1 MNVARV
7 RPDTQLIFEVAV
19 RHSLKPSF
27 IALFIGFTAYMAAPA
42 HAQNAST
49 SSALEQSLSLSGSL
63 RVRYEYLDGQ
73 VRAGLNPTDAQ
84 LAFRTT
90 LFAEYRTGGL
100 RLVGEVYDSRAYLG
114 KQGSSISS
122 NEVNTFEPVQAYVAA
137 NFDAP
142 FGKGT
147 RASVQLGRYVLN
159 LGSRRLIASDDFRNT
174 TNGYSG
180 VRADLTLRDG
190 ATATLIYT
198 LPQIRLPDDLP
209 SVLDNKAQLDKESFD
224 QRLWGGIFT
233 CACTI
238 GDAKLETSYFRFQER
253 DAPGRPTRD
262 RNLHSLGAR
271 LIKEPRLGSFDY
283 EIEGI
288 YQLGKASASTS
299 LLAARL
305 PVDANFMHA
314 DLGYSFPG
322 ATKLRLSAEYDY
334 ASGDRGNGK
343 YTRFDTLFG
352 MRRADFGPGG
362 IYSAIGRTNIST
374 AGMRAEIAP
383 SKRLDAFA
391 TYHALWLA
399 NRTDAFSTTGVRDV
413 TGHSGRFGGHQ
424 IDGRLRYWVVPN
436 VLRGE
441 INAAWLSKGQF
452 LKTAPNA
459 PQTGSTH
466 YLATGL
472 TATF

>member
-1 MNVARV
+1 M
-7 RPDTQLIFEVAV
+7 
-19 RHSLKPSF
+19 RHVIRPSF
-27 IALFIGFTAYMAAPA
+27 ICFFVCLTFCVAAPA
-42 HAQNAST
+42 RAQNASPA
-49 SSALEQSLSLSGSL
+49 SIQEQNLRITGSF

-73 VRAGLNPTDAQ
+73 VRAGLNPTDEQ

-114 KQGSSISS
+114 KQGSSVSS
-122 NEVNTFEPVQAYVAA
+122 NDVNTFEPVQAYVAA
-137 NFDAP
+137 NVDAL

-147 RASVQLGRYVLN
+147 KASVQLGRYVLN

-180 VRADLTLRDG
+180 VRVDLSLRNG
-190 ATATLIYT
+190 AAATLIYT

-238 GDAKLETSYFRFQER
+238 GDAKLETSYFRLQER
-253 DAPGRPTRD
+253 DAPGRPSRD

-271 LIKEPRLGSFDY
+271 LIKEPRVGSIDY

-299 LLAARL
+299 RLAARL
-305 PVDANFMHA
+305 PVDANFIHA

-322 ATKLRLSAEYDY
+322 AAKLRLSAEYDY

-362 IYSAIGRTNIST
+362 IYSAVGRSNIST
-374 AGMRAEIAP
+374 AGIRAEIAP
-383 SKRLDAFA
+383 SSRLDAFA
-391 TYHALWLA
+391 TYHALGLA
-399 NRTDAFSTTGVRDV
+399 SRTDAFSTTGIRDV
-413 TGHSGRFGGHQ
+413 AGRSGQFAGHQ
-424 IDGRLRYWVVPN
+424 IEGRLRYWLVPKL
-436 VLRGE
+436 LRGE
-441 INAAWLSKGQF
+441 VNAMWLSKGQF
-452 LKTAPNA
+452 LRTAPNA
-459 PQTGSTH
+459 LQTGNTH